1 VIRTVW
7 LGLAFLVVLAGVSS
21 FRFAFGHFDLAYA
34 SISARAEIDSGAATN
49 TVQETLTEA
58 DRLPPLAYTAS
69 AAEPALAPEMAKA
82 DRLPVEALPLAEPLP
97 PAEPLPRLESLP
109 RTPMASMKPRAG
121 NRQWR
126 EPVSPAVRPA
136 RNQNAKRKPAKKEA
150 VAEKPEES
158 AEPKA
163 CQLEDYDAVRR
174 AFSLPTG
181 CHS

>member
-34 SISARAEIDSGAATN
+34 SVNARSESDSASATN

-58 DRLPPLAYTAS
+58 DRLPPLAYMAS
-69 AAEPALAPEMAKA
+69 APEPELAKA
-82 DRLPVEALPLAEPLP
+82 DRLPVEALPQAEPLP
-97 PAEPLPRLESLP
+97 EAEPLPRLESLP
-109 RTPMASMKPRAG
+109 RTPMASMKPRAA

-126 EPVSPAVRPA
+126 EPVPSAVRPTK
-136 RNQNAKRKPAKKEA
+136 NQNAKRKPAKKEA
-150 VAEKPEES
+150 VADKPEGA

-163 CQLEDYDAVRR
+163 CRLEDYDAVRR
-174 AFSLPTG
+174 AFTLPTG
-181 CHS
+181 CHG

>member
-7 LGLAFLVVLAGVSS
+7 LGLAFLIVLAGVSS

-34 SISARAEIDSGAATN
+34 SISARSELDSAAATN

-58 DRLPPLAYTAS
+58 DRLPPLAYTTS
-69 AAEPALAPEMAKA
+69 EPAPAPELAKA
-82 DRLPVEALPLAEPLP
+82 DRLPVEALPLAEPSP
-97 PAEPLPRLESLP
+97 AAEPLPRLESLP
-109 RTPMASMKPRAG
+109 RTPMASMKPRAA

-163 CQLEDYDAVRR
+163 CQTENFDAIRL
-174 AFSLPTG
+174 AFNLPTG
-181 CHS
+181 CHG

>member
-1 VIRTVW
+1 MIRTVW
-7 LGLAFLVVLAGVSS
+7 LGLAFLIVLAGVSS

-34 SISARAEIDSGAATN
+34 SISARSELDSAAVTN
-49 TVQETLTEA
+49 SVQETLTEA
-58 DRLPPLAYTAS
+58 DRLPPLAYTTS
-69 AAEPALAPEMAKA
+69 APAPELAKA

-97 PAEPLPRLESLP
+97 AAEPLPRLESLP
-109 RTPMASMKPRAG
+109 RTPMASMKPRAA

-163 CQLEDYDAVRR
+163 CQTDNFDAIRL
-174 AFSLPTG
+174 AFNLPTG
-181 CHS
+181 CHG